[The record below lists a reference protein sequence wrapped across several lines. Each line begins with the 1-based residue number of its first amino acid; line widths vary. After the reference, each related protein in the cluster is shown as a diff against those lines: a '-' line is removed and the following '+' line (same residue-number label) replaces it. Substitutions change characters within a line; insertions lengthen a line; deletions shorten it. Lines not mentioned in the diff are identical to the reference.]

1 MKLTVRL
8 ELTDSYL
15 DLKYYKL
22 GFTWQD
28 KDTWIPD
35 SIKILP
41 NNTCV
46 TLTASDILLKI
57 IELCNNTEVNHL
69 RFKIKKDEV
78 LENNLRI
85 LTKQTKGK
93 QFEVV
98 QQLAPTPKEQKRLS
112 QFFRS
117 KLNIEVV

>member
-22 GFTWQD
+22 SFTWQD

-35 SIKILP
+35 SIKLLP

-57 IELCNNTEVNHL
+57 IELCNNTEVNYL
-69 RFKIKKDEV
+69 RFKIKKDDV

-85 LTKQTKGK
+85 LTKQNKGK

-98 QQLAPTPKEQKRLS
+98 QQLAPTTKEQKRLL

-117 KLNIEVV
+117 KLNIEVI